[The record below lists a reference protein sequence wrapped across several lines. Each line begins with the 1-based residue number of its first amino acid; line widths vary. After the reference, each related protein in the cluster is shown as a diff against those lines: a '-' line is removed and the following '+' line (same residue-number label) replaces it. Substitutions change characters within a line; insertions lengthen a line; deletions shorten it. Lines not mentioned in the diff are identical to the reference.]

1 MGGTHSEL
9 CNILAK
15 EIWNLDQR
23 INLYINATHIPGV
36 DNVEWPVP
44 HMLIGFFKDDAEIML
59 KPSVFASICTD
70 LDNFSTV
77 DLFATRHYKQLPV
90 FSFRKPD
97 PGSSALID
105 SLSLY
110 WSQLASVYVF
120 PLFSLWGMTPDSVCQ
135 ISVKRQN
142 AGSVS
147 GMAITALVP
156 QADGS
161 NNASSTSTSKCA
173 IVTTRPHR
181 IELKLLAGKI

>member
-15 EIWNLDQR
+15 EIWNSAQR

-70 LDNFSTV
+70 LDNFPTV

-90 FSFRKPD
+90 FFISDRKSTRLNSSHPSRSRM
-97 PGSSALID
+97 PSSA
-105 SLSLY
+105 
-110 WSQLASVYVF
+110 
-120 PLFSLWGMTPDSVCQ
+120 
-135 ISVKRQN
+135 
-142 AGSVS
+142 
-147 GMAITALVP
+147 
-156 QADGS
+156 
-161 NNASSTSTSKCA
+161 
-173 IVTTRPHR
+173 
-181 IELKLLAGKI
+181 